1 MEPDICVAIR
11 LIPAPMTVSSFTFNA
26 FSENTYVLHDETGEC
41 VIIDPGCYDK
51 KEQETLRS
59 FISQKG
65 LKVVLLLNT
74 HCHID
79 HVFGNQFIIDTYQV
93 PFLIHPEDLPTLQSV
108 PVYAPAYGF
117 PHYQAADPSGFLKPG
132 EDIRFGHSE
141 LQVLFTPG
149 HAPGHVVFYHPE
161 SKACLG
167 GDVLFQRSIG
177 RTDLPGGDFD
187 TLIHSIRT
195 QLFTLP
201 DDVRVYPGH
210 GPSTTIGEEKQ
221 FNPFLRA

>member
-1 MEPDICVAIR
+1 
-11 LIPAPMTVSSFTFNA
+11 MTVTGFTFNP

-41 VIIDPGCYDK
+41 VIIDPGCYE
-51 KEQETLRS
+51 KEEQDTLRA
-59 FISQKG
+59 FITENK

-79 HVFGNQFIIDTYQV
+79 HVFGNHFVADTYQV
-93 PFLIHPEDLPTLQSV
+93 PFLIHPDDLPVLKAV
-108 PVYAPAYGF
+108 PVYAPSYGF
-117 PHYQAADPSGFLKPG
+117 PHYQAAEPSGFLKPG
-132 EDIRFGHSE
+132 ENIRFGKTE

-149 HAPGHVVFYHPE
+149 HAPGHVVFYHAD
-161 SKACLG
+161 SKVCLG

-187 TLIHSIRT
+187 TLIRSIRT

-201 DDVRVYPGH
+201 DSVRVYPGH

-221 FNPFLRA
+221 FNPFLRD

>member
-1 MEPDICVAIR
+1 
-11 LIPAPMTVSSFTFNA
+11 MTVTSFTFNA
-26 FSENTYVLHDETGEC
+26 FSENTYLLHDETGEC
-41 VIIDPGCYDK
+41 VVIDPGCYDK
-51 KEQETLRS
+51 KEQQTLRS
-59 FISQKG
+59 FITEQG

-93 PFLIHPEDLPTLQSV
+93 PFLIHPDDLPTLQSV

-117 PHYQAADPSGFLKPG
+117 PHYQPAEPSGFLKPG
-132 EDIRFGHSE
+132 ENIRFGNTE

-161 SKACLG
+161 SQVCLG

-187 TLIHSIRT
+187 TLIGSIRT

-201 DDVRVYPGH
+201 DSVRVYPGH
-210 GPSTTIGEEKQ
+210 GPSTTIGEEKK